1 MKVSNNTRNFIK
13 IAFVFFILMSSFYVY
28 NLLNNEFKIS
38 EGFAGA
44 SDCSECKVTP
54 SSGNCIPIYDISYKV
69 APRTGSASGLSLD
82 NLTISF
88 ELTPLL
94 FCEWQPS
101 PSCISNNLPTLNE
114 RLGYTNN
121 QIQNTQMQLDE
132 ITCCS
137 GSTSNFYSDSTTT
150 FKAITKNTINA
161 TVCSLLDNTLDSA
174 FRENRGVNF
183 DEINFTNLQQLETNV
198 DYRRVKS
205 LCNDLSNNAYKPG
218 LLFKKIDNSS
228 NIFDVPNIL
237 PKDLIDFIMNSNFAT
252 RLPLVDSNTGTRIN
266 DISYAQ
272 HLEARNKINSH
283 LQLFE
288 YLNDQLISR
297 QTSLVRRA
305 VYDDLTTLE
314 KNNFRQAKTDLK
326 TLFSRYNIPSYNY
339 LDISYNLLLK
349 TTNNAPTSY
358 LLNNDQF
365 FNCFGEIIQDNSGVF
380 SAADLLDLSNNDYFG
395 TGTDASYSAFG
406 ANAITGFPNDNDL
419 QMELRRL
426 ESIPSSGNAPV
437 SIINTYLN
445 AINSFYEKQIT
456 NLTGPRDHVFNQE
469 LVFDN
474 NTLETVTPTF
484 FTYDDTANN
493 TYQCQESV
501 TGNSLF
507 KDCGPAAYVG
517 FQSF

>member
-1 MKVSNNTRNFIK
+1 MKISNDSKYFIK
-13 IAFVFFILMSSFYVY
+13 IAFLFFIIMSSFYIY
-28 NLLNNEFKIS
+28 YLLSNEFKIS

-44 SDCSECKVTP
+44 SDCSDCKVKP

-69 APRTGSASGLSLD
+69 VTNTNSGSGLLLD
-82 NLTISF
+82 NLTISY
-88 ELTPLL
+88 ESTPLL

-101 PSCISNNLPTLNE
+101 PSCISNNLPSLE
-114 RLGYTNN
+114 QRLGYTNS
-121 QIQNTQMQLDE
+121 QIQNTQMELDT

-137 GSTSNFYSDSTTT
+137 GSTSSFYRDSTTT
-150 FKAITKNTINA
+150 FNAITKNTVNA
-161 TVCSLLDNTLDSA
+161 TICSALDNDLKSR
-174 FRENRGVNF
+174 FNNNSVVNF
-183 DEINFTNLQQLETNV
+183 DEVNFTNLQQLETNF
-198 DYRRVKS
+198 DYRLVKS

-218 LLFKKIDNSS
+218 LLFKKIDNST

-252 RLPLVDSNTGTRIN
+252 KLPLVDAITGTRIN
-266 DISYAQ
+266 DISYARN
-272 HLEARNKINSH
+272 LEARNKINGH

-297 QTSLVRRA
+297 QTNLFRRA

-314 KNNFRQAKTDLK
+314 KNNFRQAKADLK
-326 TLFSRYNIPSYNY
+326 TLFIGNGIPVTNY

-358 LLNNDQF
+358 LLNKDEF
-365 FNCFGEIIQDNSGVF
+365 FNCFGQINQDNSGVF
-380 SAADLLDLSNNDYFG
+380 SASDLLDLSNNDYFG
-395 TGTDASYSAFG
+395 TGTDASYGAFG
-406 ANAITGFPNDNDL
+406 SNIITGYPSANDL
-419 QMELRRL
+419 QMELARL
-426 ESIPSSGNAPV
+426 ERIPSSGNAPV

-445 AINSFYEKQIT
+445 AINSFYEKQIS

>member
-1 MKVSNNTRNFIK
+1 MKISNDSKYFIK
-13 IAFVFFILMSSFYVY
+13 IAFLFFIIMSSFYIY
-28 NLLNNEFKIS
+28 YLLSNEFNIS

-44 SDCSECKVTP
+44 SDCSDCKVKP

-69 APRTGSASGLSLD
+69 VTNTNSGSGLLLD
-82 NLTISF
+82 NLTISY
-88 ELTPLL
+88 ESTPLL

-101 PSCISNNLPTLNE
+101 PSCISNNLPSLE
-114 RLGYTNN
+114 QRLGYTNS
-121 QIQNTQMQLDE
+121 QIQNTQMELDT

-137 GSTSNFYSDSTTT
+137 GSTSSFYRDSTTT
-150 FKAITKNTINA
+150 FNAITKNTVNA
-161 TVCSLLDNTLDSA
+161 TICSALDNDLKSR
-174 FRENRGVNF
+174 FNNNSVVNF
-183 DEINFTNLQQLETNV
+183 DEVNFTNLQQLETNFY
-198 DYRRVKS
+198 YRLVKS

-218 LLFKKIDNSS
+218 LLFKKIDNGT

-252 RLPLVDSNTGTRIN
+252 KLPLVDAITGTRIN
-266 DISYAQ
+266 DISYARN
-272 HLEARNKINSH
+272 LEARNKINGH

-297 QTSLVRRA
+297 QTNLFRRA

-314 KNNFRQAKTDLK
+314 KNNFRQAKADLK
-326 TLFSRYNIPSYNY
+326 TLFIGNGIPVTNY

-358 LLNNDQF
+358 LLNKDEF
-365 FNCFGEIIQDNSGVF
+365 FNCFGQINQDNSGVF
-380 SAADLLDLSNNDYFG
+380 SASDLLDLSNNDYFG
-395 TGTDASYSAFG
+395 TGTDASYGAFG
-406 ANAITGFPNDNDL
+406 SNIITGYPSANDL
-419 QMELRRL
+419 QMELARL
-426 ESIPSSGNAPV
+426 ERIPSSGNAPV

-445 AINSFYEKQIT
+445 AINSFYEKQIS

>member
-1 MKVSNNTRNFIK
+1 MKISNNSKYFIK
-13 IAFVFFILMSSFYVY
+13 IAFLFFIIMSSFYIY
-28 NLLNNEFKIS
+28 YLLSNEFKIS
-38 EGFAGA
+38 EGFVGA
-44 SDCSECKVTP
+44 SDCSDCKVKP

-69 APRTGSASGLSLD
+69 VTNTNSGSGLLLD
-82 NLTISF
+82 NLTISY
-88 ELTPLL
+88 ESTPLL
-94 FCEWQPS
+94 FCEWQPG
-101 PSCISNNLPTLNE
+101 PSCISNNLPTLEE

-121 QIQNTQMQLDE
+121 QIQNTQMELDT

-137 GSTSNFYSDSTTT
+137 GSTSSFYSDSTTT
-150 FKAITKNTINA
+150 FNAITKNTVNA
-161 TVCSLLDNTLDSA
+161 SICSALDRDLKNS
-174 FRENRGVNF
+174 FSNSGVNF

-198 DYRRVKS
+198 DYRLVKS

-218 LLFKKIDNSS
+218 LLFKKIDSS
-228 NIFDVPNIL
+228 TNIFDMPTIL
-237 PKDLIDFIMNSNFAT
+237 PKDLIDFIMNSNFST
-252 RLPLVDSNTGTRIN
+252 RLPLVDANTGTRIN
-266 DISYAQ
+266 DISYAR

-283 LQLFE
+283 IQLFE

-314 KNNFRQAKTDLK
+314 KNNFRQAKNDLK
-326 TLFSRYNIPSYNY
+326 TLFIGNNISITNY

-358 LLNNDQF
+358 LLNKDEF
-365 FNCFGEIIQDNSGVF
+365 FNCFGQVNQDNSGVF
-380 SAADLLDLSNNDYFG
+380 SAADLLDLSTNDYFG
-395 TGTDASYSAFG
+395 TGTDASYGAFG
-406 ANAITGFPNDNDL
+406 SNIITGYPNNNDL
-419 QMELRRL
+419 QMELQRL

-437 SIINTYLN
+437 SVISTYLN
-445 AINSFYEKQIT
+445 AINSFYEKQIS

>member
-13 IAFVFFILMSSFYVY
+13 IAFLFFIIMSSFYVY
-28 NLLNNEFKIS
+28 NLLTNELKIS
-38 EGFAGA
+38 EGFSGA
-44 SDCSECKVTP
+44 SDCSDCKVKP

-69 APRTGSASGLSLD
+69 VDPGGSGLLLD

-150 FKAITKNTINA
+150 FNAITKNTINA
-161 TVCSLLDNTLDSA
+161 SVCLALDEKLDTIFSA
-174 FRENRGVNF
+174 NRGVNF
-183 DEINFTNLQQLETNV
+183 DDKSFVDLQQLETNV

-218 LLFKKIDNSS
+218 MLFKKIDNSR
-228 NIFDVPNIL
+228 NIFDVPTIL
-237 PKDLIDFIMNSNFAT
+237 PKDLIEFIMNSNFTT
-252 RLPLVDSNTGTRIN
+252 RLPLVDSNTGTKIT
-266 DISYAQ
+266 DPSYGR
-272 HLEARNKINSH
+272 HLEARNKINNH

-326 TLFSRYNIPSYNY
+326 TLFSRYNIPSTNY

-358 LLNNDQF
+358 LLNSDQF
-365 FNCFGEIIQDNSGVF
+365 FNCFGEIKQDNSGVF
-380 SAADLLDLSNNDYFG
+380 SAANLLDLSNNDYFG

-406 ANAITGFPNDNDL
+406 ANVSTGYPSNNDL
-419 QMELRRL
+419 EMELRRL
-426 ESIPSSGNAPV
+426 ESIPSTGNAPV

-445 AINSFYEKQIT
+445 AINSFYEKQIR

-493 TYQCQESV
+493 SYQCQESV

>member
-1 MKVSNNTRNFIK
+1 MKISNNSKYFIK
-13 IAFVFFILMSSFYVY
+13 IAFLFFIIMSSFYIY
-28 NLLNNEFKIS
+28 YLLSNEFKIS

-44 SDCSECKVTP
+44 SDCSDCKVKP

-69 APRTGSASGLSLD
+69 VSNTTGSSLLLD
-82 NLTISF
+82 NLTISY
-88 ELTPLL
+88 ESTPLL

-101 PSCISNNLPTLNE
+101 PSCISNNLPTLDE

-137 GSTSNFYSDSTTT
+137 GSTSSFYRDNTTT
-150 FKAITKNTINA
+150 FNAITKNTVNA
-161 TVCSLLDNTLDSA
+161 GICSTLDNDLKSR
-174 FRENRGVNF
+174 FNNNRGVNF
-183 DEINFTNLQQLETNV
+183 DEINFTNLQQLETNF
-198 DYRRVKS
+198 DYRLVKS

-237 PKDLIDFIMNSNFAT
+237 PKDLIDFIMNSNFST
-252 RLPLVDSNTGTRIN
+252 RLPLVDANTGTRIN
-266 DISYAQ
+266 DISYARN
-272 HLEARNKINSH
+272 LEARNKINSH

-297 QTSLVRRA
+297 QTNLFRRA

-314 KNNFRQAKTDLK
+314 KNNFRQAKNDLK
-326 TLFSRYNIPSYNY
+326 TLFIGNGIPVTNY

-349 TTNNAPTSY
+349 TTNNASTSY
-358 LLNNDQF
+358 ILNKDEF
-365 FNCFGEIIQDNSGVF
+365 FNCFGQVNQDNIGVF
-380 SAADLLDLSNNDYFG
+380 SAADLLDLSTNDYFG

-419 QMELRRL
+419 QMELQRL
-426 ESIPSSGNAPV
+426 ERIPLSGDAPV
-437 SIINTYLN
+437 SVISTYLN
-445 AINSFYEKQIT
+445 AINSFYEKQIS

>member
-1 MKVSNNTRNFIK
+1 MKISNNSKYFMK
-13 IAFVFFILMSSFYVY
+13 IAFLFFIIMSSFYIY
-28 NLLNNEFKIS
+28 YLLNNEFKIS
-38 EGFAGA
+38 EGFVGA
-44 SDCSECKVTP
+44 SDCSDCKVKP
-54 SSGNCIPIYDISYKV
+54 SLGNCIPIYDINYKV
-69 APRTGSASGLSLD
+69 VSNANSGSGLLLD
-82 NLTISF
+82 NLTISY
-88 ELTPLL
+88 ESTPLL

-101 PSCISNNLPTLNE
+101 PSCISNNLPTLAE
-114 RLGYTNN
+114 RLGYTNS
-121 QIQNTQMQLDE
+121 QIQNRQMQLDN

-137 GSTSNFYSDSTTT
+137 GSTSSFYSDSTTT
-150 FKAITKNTINA
+150 FKAITKNTINES
-161 TVCSLLDNTLDSA
+161 VCLALDNDLKRSFST
-174 FRENRGVNF
+174 NRGVNF
-183 DEINFTNLQQLETNV
+183 DEINFTNLQQLETNF
-198 DYRRVKS
+198 DYRLVKS

-218 LLFKKIDNSS
+218 LLFKKIDNSR

-252 RLPLVDSNTGTRIN
+252 RLPLIDPITGTRIN
-266 DISYAQ
+266 DISYAIN
-272 HLEARNKINSH
+272 LEARNKINTH

-288 YLNDQLISR
+288 YLNDQLVSR
-297 QTSLVRRA
+297 QTSLFRSA

-314 KNNFRQAKTDLK
+314 KNSFRQAKAELK
-326 TLFSRYNIPSYNY
+326 TLFIGNRIPVTNY
-339 LDISYNLLLK
+339 LDISYNLLFK
-349 TTNNAPTSY
+349 TTNNAPTPY
-358 LLNNDQF
+358 ILNKDEF
-365 FNCFGEIIQDNSGVF
+365 FNCFGEVKRDNSGVF
-380 SAADLLDLSNNDYFG
+380 SAADILDLSNNDYFG
-395 TGTDASYSAFG
+395 TGRDASYSAFG
-406 ANAITGFPNDNDL
+406 SNIITGYPSNNDL

-426 ESIPSSGNAPV
+426 ERIPSSGNAPV
-437 SIINTYLN
+437 SVINTYLN
-445 AINSFYEKQIT
+445 AINSFYEKQIR